1 MTDIFDKWRK
11 RLAGETVPTHE
22 GDPEPGFYRLR
33 KKEASTNEVWWTP
46 VAYFPGEGG
55 ELVGVIGDRNM
66 NDREVTDL
74 WTYVC
79 GYPIPEAVYFQF
91 DGMVEV
97 PNAGWPA
104 GLMGA
109 PKRPP
114 FANATQVQ
122 ATASDS
128 DVGALVSYREAIGG
142 NKPPAEDEKPPHER
156 YREQMNNAIAAAPK
170 TVPKTAEELAVLEG
184 SKNRIAELRLAA
196 GNEGKAIYEPIRR
209 QLEAERGKWLP
220 LVAMCET
227 AEKALK
233 TLSLT
238 YQENERK
245 RIAAEQVAEEERKRK
260 IAEETAEAQ
269 RVIDEANARA
279 ADRAIA
285 KGEPEPE
292 VFTIEMPEP
301 EPVKADPVKV
311 APTYG
316 RRTTKAQL
324 KKFAVIN
331 EMQKVAIFFITNPD
345 VQELLQKLADN
356 AVRAGVEV
364 PGTTVR
370 EGLI

>member
-1 MTDIFDKWRK
+1 MTDIFDNWRK
-11 RLAGETVPTHE
+11 RLAGEKVPTHD

-33 KKEASTNEVWWTP
+33 KKDAATNEVWWTP

-79 GYPIPEAVYFQF
+79 GYPIPEDVYFKF

-104 GLMGA
+104 GLLGA
-109 PKRPP
+109 PKREP
-114 FANATQVQ
+114 FANAKNGN
-122 ATASDS
+122 APFNISPE
-128 DVGALVSYREAIGG
+128 REVIGG
-142 NKPPAEDEKPPHER
+142 NNPPAEEEKPPHER

-170 TVPKTAEELAVLEG
+170 AVPKTADELAVLEG

-196 GNEGKAIYEPIRR
+196 DRDGKTIYEPIFR
-209 QLEAERGKWLP
+209 QYQAEQKKWSP
-220 LVAMCET
+220 LIAMCET

-245 RIAAEQVAEEERKRK
+245 RIAEETAQEEARKRK
-260 IAEETAEAQ
+260 IAEEAAEAQ
-269 RVIDEANARA
+269 RLQDEANARA
-279 ADRAIA
+279 ADRAIS

-292 VFTIEMPEP
+292 PEVFAVEMPEP
-301 EPVKADPVKV
+301 EPVKVEPAKV
-311 APTYG
+311 TPTYG
-316 RRTTKAQL
+316 RRTTKAKLQ
-324 KKFAVIN
+324 KFAVIN
-331 EMQKVAIFFITNPD
+331 DMQKVAAFFIANEEVVALLENLATN
-345 VQELLQKLADN
+345 AI
-356 AVRAGVEV
+356 RAGVEV
-364 PGTTVR
+364 PGATHR